1 MIDLIDGRFVLN
13 FFPHLCSVFGWD
25 HVTQGLVQLGFFLM
39 DTFGPK
45 PGPFGKTTEG
55 SAGVART
62 PTQLACKLGGQ
73 VLLQGFKVTLGLYS
87 IDIICV

>member
-1 MIDLIDGRFVLN
+1 M
-13 FFPHLCSVFGWD
+13 
-25 HVTQGLVQLGFFLM
+25 QLGFFLM

-55 SAGVART
+55 SATVART

-73 VLLQGFKVTLGLYS
+73 VLLQGFKVTLCFVVRRIIVIYVRILYFLTGG
-87 IDIICV
+87 CVFLP